1 MKRLLAI
8 GILAVLVSAFV
19 VPARVLAQEPV
30 PSPTPTNWFLAW
42 DHNGIN
48 VDGFKLF
55 IDGGNVFD
63 LGLPTPEPDGKYLSP
78 FPALTPGPHTLEVSA
93 FNVAGESGKATLVV
107 NVVVVPADPTNLIIF
122 VQ

>member
-1 MKRLLAI
+1 MKRILTIGLLV
-8 GILAVLVSAFV
+8 ILSSVLLISTQAF
-19 VPARVLAQEPV
+19 AQEPV
-30 PSPTPTNWFLAW
+30 PSPTPANYFLGW
-42 DHNGIN
+42 NHNGIN

-78 FPALTPGPHTLEVSA
+78 FPALTPGPHTLEVLA
-93 FNVAGESGKATLVV
+93 FNVAGESGKAVLVV
-107 NVVVVPADPTNLIIF
+107 NVVVVPADPSNLIIF

>member
-1 MKRLLAI
+1 MKRLLVI

-19 VPARVLAQEPV
+19 ASTAFAQGPV
-30 PSPTPTNWFLAW
+30 PSPTPANWFLAW

-55 IDGGNVFD
+55 IDGGTGVD
-63 LGLPTPEPDGKYLSP
+63 LGLPTPQPDGRYQVP
-78 FPALTPGPHTLEVSA
+78 FPALTPGTHTLEVAA
-93 FNVAGESGKATLVV
+93 FNVAGDSGRAVLVIE
-107 NVVVVPADPTNLIIF
+107 VVVIPADPTNLGIV